1 MHGRSWLLGYHGIQT
16 LQAVGYAHA
25 MGLREQKK
33 AARRKAILDAG
44 RHAMLEE
51 GFERASVER
60 IVAEVGIARG
70 TFYLYFPDKESLFS
84 TLLEE
89 LYAPFVG
96 ALSAHAD
103 ALASAS
109 TTQQQQLLYLQMS
122 LGLAQVLENTKSTL
136 PLHFQHARAPGV
148 SGHLCRAWLTQ
159 VEDTAITILE
169 DAQARGLVRHHDCA
183 SVALAIVGAA
193 ERLLWAWLQGD
204 PRLNAEQAASELA
217 RLFFDG
223 IRPRAVQS

>member
-1 MHGRSWLLGYHGIQT
+1 
-16 LQAVGYAHA
+16 

-33 AARRKAILDAG
+33 AARRQAILDAG
-44 RHAMLEE
+44 RRAMLEE

-70 TFYLYFPDKESLFS
+70 TFYLYFPDKETLFS

-96 ALSAHAD
+96 ALKSHAK
-103 ALASAS
+103 ALASAA

-122 LGLAQVLENTKSTL
+122 LGLAQVLERTRTTL
-136 PLHFQHARAPGV
+136 PLHFQHARAPGT
-148 SGHLCRAWLTQ
+148 SGTLCREWLTQ

-169 DAQARGLVRHHDCA
+169 DAQNRGLVRHHDSA
-183 SVALAIVGAA
+183 AVALAIVGAA

-217 RLFFDG
+217 RLFFEG
-223 IRPRAVQS
+223 IRPQAMPKS

>member
-1 MHGRSWLLGYHGIQT
+1 
-16 LQAVGYAHA
+16 
-25 MGLREQKK
+25 
-33 AARRKAILDAG
+33 
-44 RHAMLEE
+44 MLEE

-70 TFYLYFPDKESLFS
+70 TFYLYFSDKEALFS

-96 ALSAHAD
+96 ALRSHAN

-109 TTQQQQLLYLQMS
+109 STPQQQLLYLQMS
-122 LGLAQVLENTKSTL
+122 LGLAQVLERTRDTL
-136 PLHFQHARAPGV
+136 PLHFHHARAPGAA
-148 SGHLCRAWLTQ
+148 GKICREWLTQ

-183 SVALAIVGAA
+183 AVALAIVGAA
-193 ERLLWAWLQGD
+193 ERLLWAWLEGD

-223 IRPRAVQS
+223 IRP